1 MTRVVMLGLVCAGSV
16 SLLAQGGA
24 RQGAPDAAALGRG
37 WTALAA
43 RQTGPAVEAA
53 QQVLKSAPTSH
64 DALSLLVAAQVAA
77 GQPMLALDAYDGW
90 VTVSKHEDP
99 FLLQPIALSVLRQL
113 TASKEPRLRAAALA
127 ALAEAG
133 DPSAQHELQALID
146 EQNAPAGLD
155 AELAAVG
162 DTAAIA
168 RLEKQIGPKGV
179 RDKSSSIDALARA
192 NAKSST
198 SAIVSALKDPA
209 APTRIAAANALAE
222 LEATD
227 AIPALKAALRDP
239 DPAVRN
245 MIGVALA
252 RLGDESGG
260 VTMESLAR
268 SPIGEIR
275 LQAAQAAARQNPQGA
290 WGETVQG
297 LLQDPDPQVRLK
309 AARLLL
315 ETGRQSD
322 ALNSALGDA
331 LGDPTPAVR
340 TEAARLLREVNQ
352 RQPGVENPAYLRRLL
367 RDRVPDVQIEAAR
380 ALAII
385 R

>member
-1 MTRVVMLGLVCAGSV
+1 MTRVVVLCLVCAGSV

-24 RQGAPDAAALGRG
+24 QSGAPDAAAIGRG

-43 RQTGPAVEAA
+43 RQTTQAVEAA
-53 QQVLKSAPTSH
+53 QQVLKTTPASH
-64 DALSLLVAAQVAA
+64 DGLSLLVAAQVAA
-77 GQPMLALDAYDGW
+77 GQPMAALDGYDSW
-90 VTVSKHEDP
+90 VAVSKHEDP
-99 FLLQPIALSVLRQL
+99 FLLQPIAIAVLRQL
-113 TASKEPRLRAAALA
+113 ASSKEPRIKAAALA

-133 DPSAQHELQALID
+133 DAGAQHDLQELLS

-155 AELAAVG
+155 ADLATSG
-162 DTAAIA
+162 DPGAIA
-168 RLEKQIGPKGV
+168 RLEKQIGTKGV

-192 NAKSST
+192 GVKSAT
-198 SAIVSALKDPA
+198 PAIVAALADPA
-209 APTRIAAANALAE
+209 PPTRMAAANALAE

-227 AIPALKAALRDP
+227 AIPALKAAINDP

-260 VTMESLAR
+260 VTMQSLAQ

-275 LQAAQAAARQNPQGA
+275 LQAAQAAARQNPQGGWA
-290 WGETVQG
+290 DSVQG

-309 AARLLL
+309 AAGLLL

-322 ALNSALGDA
+322 ALTSALTDALGDA
-331 LGDPTPAVR
+331 TPAVR
-340 TEAARLLREVNQ
+340 TEAARLLREVSR

-380 ALAII
+380 SLATI